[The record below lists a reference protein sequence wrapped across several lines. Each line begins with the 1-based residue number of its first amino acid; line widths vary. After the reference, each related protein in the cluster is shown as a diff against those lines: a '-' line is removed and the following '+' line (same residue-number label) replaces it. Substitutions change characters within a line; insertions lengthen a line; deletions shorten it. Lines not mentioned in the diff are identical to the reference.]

1 MREWSAADESRADV
15 RSRNP
20 AASITATHGAG
31 MDNVRTTRPTLG
43 GISHMLEY
51 KNRQQGKVTI
61 LDLSG
66 RISVGEAVA
75 FGPGSG
81 LILGN
86 VIRELAKKGQ
96 KRILLN
102 LKDVRYIDSSG
113 VGDLVRSFTSLR
125 QQGGDLKL
133 LSPAPMVLEV
143 LRITRL
149 DRVVEI
155 KDDELLA
162 VQSFSEPFAATG

>member
-1 MREWSAADESRADV
+1 
-15 RSRNP
+15 
-20 AASITATHGAG
+20 
-31 MDNVRTTRPTLG
+31 
-43 GISHMLEY
+43 MLEY
-51 KNRQQGKVTI
+51 KNRQRGDVTI

-66 RISVGEAVA
+66 RISVGEALA

-81 LILGN
+81 LILGD
-86 VIRELAKKGQ
+86 VIRELARKGQ

-113 VGDLVRSFTSLR
+113 IGDLVRSATSLR
-125 QQGGDLKL
+125 REGGDLKL

-143 LRITRL
+143 LHITRL
-149 DRVVEI
+149 DKILEI

-162 VQSFSEPFAATG
+162 VQSFSQPFAATG

>member
-1 MREWSAADESRADV
+1 MSESQDQRLEE
-15 RSRNP
+15 S
-20 AASITATHGAG
+20 
-31 MDNVRTTRPTLG
+31 L
-43 GISHMLEY
+43 MLEY
-51 KNRQQGKVTI
+51 KNRQQGEVTI

-86 VIRELAKKGQ
+86 VIRELATKGQ

-102 LKDVRYIDSSG
+102 LKGVRYIDSSG
-113 VGDLVRSFTSLR
+113 VGDLVRSVTSLR
-125 QQGGDLKL
+125 RQGGDLKL

-149 DRVVEI
+149 DRILEI
-155 KDDELLA
+155 KDDELSA